1 MKRVFVDASPLR
13 ESRDFRVVWLSQ
25 LLSWTGRQIVIVAVP
40 YQVYV
45 LTRSSLAVGLVGAF
59 QLLPIIVAGLY
70 GGALADRLDRR
81 QVQLV
86 GKTLLATGS
95 LALALGAIAHRTPVG
110 FIYAVAALTAGVSA
124 VDQAARSATVPRLVP
139 RHLLSSAISLSQI
152 TFQAAAVVGPAAAG
166 LVIGTAG
173 VTWAYVIDVLAF
185 LPAFALI
192 WQLAPQPPQ
201 DRGSVLIGWRTPA
214 DAIRYVRHNRLVL
227 GLFSSDLVAMIF
239 GMPTAVFPALA
250 LSVFRFGAT
259 GLGLMYAA
267 PAAGALLGA
276 VFSGWLQRVSR
287 QGLAIFVAI
296 ALWGLAIAG
305 FGLVGKTLWI
315 GLPLLA
321 AAGGADMVSAI
332 FRSTVLQLSIPDS
345 MRGRMSA
352 FHSMVT
358 TTGPR
363 LGDLEAGAV
372 AALVNPIFSVVS
384 GGILCV
390 VGIALLATL
399 LPEMRHQR
407 AGQEEPVRPPA
418 TPE

>member
-1 MKRVFVDASPLR
+1 MKRVFVDVSPLR
-13 ESRDFRVVWLSQ
+13 ESRDFRVIWLSQ

-40 YQVYV
+40 YQIYV
-45 LTRSSLAVGLVGAF
+45 LTRSSLAVGLVGAS
-59 QLLPIIVAGLY
+59 QLVPIIVAGLY

-95 LALALGAIAHRTPVG
+95 LALVLGATAHRTPVG
-110 FIYAVAALTAGVSA
+110 FIYAVAALTAGISA

-166 LVIGTAG
+166 LVIGTVG
-173 VTWAYVIDVLAF
+173 VSWAYAIDVVTF
-185 LPAFALI
+185 LPALVLI

-201 DRGSVLIGWRTPA
+201 DRDSVLIGLRTPA
-214 DAIRYVRHNRLVL
+214 DALRYVRRNRLVF

-296 ALWGLAIAG
+296 AVWGLAIAG

-372 AALVNPIFSVVS
+372 AALFNPIFSVVS

-390 VGIALLATL
+390 AGIALLATL

-407 AGQEEPVRPPA
+407 AGQDEPVRPPA
-418 TPE
+418 TPQ